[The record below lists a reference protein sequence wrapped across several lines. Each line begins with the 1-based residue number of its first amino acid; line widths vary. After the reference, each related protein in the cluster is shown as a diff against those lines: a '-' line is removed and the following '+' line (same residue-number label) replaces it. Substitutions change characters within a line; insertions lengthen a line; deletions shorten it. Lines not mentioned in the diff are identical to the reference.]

1 MIEKLRNHL
10 VARVGQSAS
19 LLDLVLSH
27 FKPIQSPRGQQLL
40 RQGDVCNR
48 VYFVASGALQVF
60 VYDGQFNETTRDI
73 VLEDS
78 WCSELMSFGKRQPA
92 TENIRAIEDC
102 ELLAID
108 YDSFQMLMATVEPFG
123 LVYKQILELS
133 YANSVYRVNSLV
145 SMTASERIRWLSE
158 HRPRLVE
165 RVSSKL
171 IASYLG
177 ISPETYSRLKAKG

>member
-10 VARVGQSAS
+10 LTRLGPSPSS
-19 LLDLVLSH
+19 LDVVISR
-27 FKPIQSPRGQQLL
+27 FSSTRAMRGQQLL

-78 WCSELMSFGKRQPA
+78 WCSELMSFGQRKPA

-108 YDSFQMLMATVEPFG
+108 YDSFQALMATVEPFG
-123 LVYKQILELS
+123 LVYKQVLELS

-145 SMTASERIRWLSE
+145 SMTASERIQWLFE
-158 HRPRLVE
+158 HRPQLAG

-177 ISPETYSRLKAKG
+177 ISPETYSRLKSK

>member
-1 MIEKLRNHL
+1 MIEKLRSHL
-10 VARVGQSAS
+10 VARLGPSVAS
-19 LLDLVLSH
+19 LDQVLSR
-27 FKPIQSPRGQQLL
+27 FSAVQATRGQQLL
-40 RQGDVCNR
+40 DQGDVCNR
-48 VYFVASGALQVF
+48 VYFVANGALQVY
-60 VYDGQFNETTRDI
+60 VYDAQFNETTRDI

-78 WCSELMSFGKRQPA
+78 WCSELMSFGKQQPA

-108 YDSFQMLMATVEPFG
+108 FDSFQMLMATIEPFG
-123 LVYKQILELS
+123 MVYKQILELS

-145 SMTASERIRWLSE
+145 SMTASERIQWLAE

-171 IASYLG
+171 IASYLS
-177 ISPETYSRLKAKG
+177 ISPETYSRLKTKG